1 MKQISTKNYIYLF
14 RFFAFF
20 TILVSLQSC
29 KKDAEVVASVPAP
42 GTLISYDYI
51 KTFDVAELGETGNSR
66 LTEFL
71 KGTKMS
77 IPSYSARFQSPKFS
91 VKVYRVAYNSIIPET
106 GNTPVV
112 AYGLIAIPESGSDTM
127 SMISYQHGTVFS
139 KYWSPSYLD
148 SSMETELMIAQF
160 ASQGYILIAADYFG
174 VGPKS
179 SVNNT
184 YFVRYSTEQACLD
197 MYKASKEILQ
207 KEKLIS
213 NKFFINGWSQGGYNT
228 MLFLRRLEQEKIK
241 VNAAFTA
248 AAPVDPLL
256 FVTRGLF
263 NPRDIDAFYTAGALC
278 NLMFSIEKY
287 NNIEGLTRRYIR
299 SDYYETARKLY
310 NFEIPFEA
318 FISKVP
324 IALDKVFTE
333 TFYAEART
341 ASSPLFQIL
350 ARSEAYKWFSSTPL
364 RAYYGLMDEAVP
376 ENIASLGVNYM
387 KAIGKTDAEAF
398 SAGQEADHRATYVES
413 ILDAKAWIDSF

>member
-1 MKQISTKNYIYLF
+1 
-14 RFFAFF
+14 
-20 TILVSLQSC
+20 
-29 KKDAEVVASVPAP
+29 
-42 GTLISYDYI
+42 
-51 KTFDVAELGETGNSR
+51 
-66 LTEFL
+66 
-71 KGTKMS
+71 
-77 IPSYSARFQSPKFS
+77 
-91 VKVYRVAYNSIIPET
+91 
-106 GNTPVV
+106 
-112 AYGLIAIPESGSDTM
+112 
-127 SMISYQHGTVFS
+127 
-139 KYWSPSYLD
+139 
-148 SSMETELMIAQF
+148 
-160 ASQGYILIAADYFG
+160 
-174 VGPKS
+174 
-179 SVNNT
+179 
-184 YFVRYSTEQACLD
+184 
-197 MYKASKEILQ
+197 
-207 KEKLIS
+207 
-213 NKFFINGWSQGGYNT
+213 

>member
-1 MKQISTKNYIYLF
+1 MKQFSTINYFQLIK
-14 RFFAFF
+14 FFAFF
-20 TILVSLQSC
+20 VIVASFQSC
-29 KKDAEVVASVPAP
+29 KKDAEVVVAPPSP

-51 KTFDVAELGETGNSR
+51 KTFDLAELDEIGNSK
-66 LTEFL
+66 LTSFL
-71 KGTKMS
+71 AGTKMS
-77 IPSYSARFQSPKFS
+77 IPSYSARFQNPKFP
-91 VKVYRVAYNSIIPET
+91 VKVYRVAYNSVIPES

-112 AYGLIAIPESGSDTM
+112 AYGLIAIPESGTDTM
-127 SMISYQHGTVFS
+127 PMISYQHGTVFS
-139 KYWSPSYLD
+139 KYWAPSYLD

-179 SVNNT
+179 TVSNT

-197 MYKASKEILQ
+197 MYKASREVLQ

-213 NKFFINGWSQGGYNT
+213 NKFFVNGWSQGGYNT
-228 MLFLRRLEQEKIK
+228 MLFLRRLELEKIK

-248 AAPVDPLL
+248 AAPVDPLM

-263 NPRDIDAFYTAGALC
+263 NPRPIDAFYSAGALC

-287 NNIEGLTRRYIR
+287 NNLEGITRKYIR
-299 SDYYETARKLY
+299 SDYYEPAKKLY
-310 NFEIPFEA
+310 NYEIPFES

-333 TFYAEART
+333 EFFSDAKSAN
-341 ASSPLFQIL
+341 SPLFQIL

-364 RAYYGLMDEAVP
+364 RAYYGLLDEAVP
-376 ENIASLGVNYM
+376 DNIASLGVNYM
-387 KAIGKTDAEAF
+387 KALGKTDAEAF
-398 SAGQEADHRATYVES
+398 NAGQEADHRATYIES